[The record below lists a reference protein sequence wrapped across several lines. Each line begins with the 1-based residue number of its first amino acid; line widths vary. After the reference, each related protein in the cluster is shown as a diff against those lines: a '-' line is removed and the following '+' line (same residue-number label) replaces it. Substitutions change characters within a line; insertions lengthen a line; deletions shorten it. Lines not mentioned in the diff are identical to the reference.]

1 MATKRAIQLD
11 FPAHSRFCGG
21 TVPTEPV
28 LISSYSNPVLSHL
41 IKLPQLESVV
51 SLPSKLGEVVMIMNP
66 ESSRIY
72 SFQYIATYSSTRILP
87 PIFRPLIISVSHLHP
102 HPPSNPSHLPSHLSE
117 SSILILLPTRPG
129 LVLLGE
135 VLCLRSLGFGPAGL
149 RSHGHRGHQ
158 RASVGSAV
166 RGSAFARR
174 ASLRFGS
181 GKGWMKK

>member
-1 MATKRAIQLD
+1 
-11 FPAHSRFCGG
+11 
-21 TVPTEPV
+21 
-28 LISSYSNPVLSHL
+28 
-41 IKLPQLESVV
+41 
-51 SLPSKLGEVVMIMNP
+51 MIMNP

-117 SSILILLPTRPG
+117 SSILIILLPTRPG

-158 RASVGSAV
+158 RASAGCAARFRV
-166 RGSAFARR
+166 RPAGV
-174 ASLRFGS
+174 ASLREWQGMDEEVD
-181 GKGWMKK
+181 GDGWGWMEMDGDGVQGF